1 MDVPIHGLRVA
12 SDRKATV
19 AAIGLQFLP
28 LTQSRREEQ
37 EMRKKKFY
45 LLGAVAAGLVAIAIS
60 YVVGKHLG
68 ERAQETYESSMN
80 EE

>member
-1 MDVPIHGLRVA
+1 
-12 SDRKATV
+12 
-19 AAIGLQFLP
+19 
-28 LTQSRREEQ
+28 
-37 EMRKKKFY
+37 MRKKKFY
-45 LLGAVAAGLVAIAIS
+45 LLGAVAAGLVAIAVS